1 MKKTSIEPLKKEINR
16 TKRKHKVE
24 ESKAKALI
32 FQKHI
37 GKAKGSLK
45 KAIFALMKFEKIDE
59 KLLTELREIERR
71 LK

>member
-1 MKKTSIEPLKKEINR
+1 
-16 TKRKHKVE
+16 VE

-37 GKAKGSLK
+37 GKAKGSIK